1 MTSHRSGM
9 MTPNPSAL
17 PQTASVFDAAQKM
30 RDASIGN
37 VVVLD
42 GQTVCGTVTDRDSA
56 KAYDDP

>member
-1 MTSHRSGM
+1 M
-9 MTPNPSAL
+9 MTPNPIAL

-42 GQTVCGTVTDRDSA
+42 GQTMCGTVTDRDSA